1 MQLAFLLNMKIAP
14 ANMVSLAIKMM
25 ATFIWE
31 QNSDKDKQVFLE
43 WHLNFIFISEHME
56 LFTFL
61 MMFLYI
67 CAMHG

>member
-43 WHLNFIFISEHME
+43 
-56 LFTFL
+56 
-61 MMFLYI
+61 
-67 CAMHG
+67 